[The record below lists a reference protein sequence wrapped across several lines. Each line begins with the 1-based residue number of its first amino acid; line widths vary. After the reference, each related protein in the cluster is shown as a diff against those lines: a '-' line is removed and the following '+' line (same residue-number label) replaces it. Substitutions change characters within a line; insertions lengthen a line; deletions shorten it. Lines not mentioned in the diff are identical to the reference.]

1 MYYVYVY
8 GIINGPRRVRLA
20 QKGMGG
26 QDVFNI
32 AYGRISAL
40 VSIADKNRF
49 EPNEKN
55 VLTHEAVIEE
65 MMNNNHAVLPVRFAT
80 VLNDKREIKEILRKH
95 YQEFVANLK
104 KVKGAVELGVK
115 VFWEA
120 DKMKKKAEVVVN
132 KRIKQVPML
141 HRDAAVNRPRVAG
154 SGSRYLLEKMK
165 IYFLEEGLEQKAEKM
180 AKAINQRLSRH
191 VRDSRFKKLVTEG
204 LALNASYLVPKE
216 NCQDFENEVAKMQK
230 ENKNLKFLFSGP
242 WPPYNFI
249 EVKVAQ

>member
-8 GIINGPRRVRLA
+8 GIINGPKRLRLS

-26 QDVFNI
+26 QNVFNI
-32 AYGRISAL
+32 IYGRISAL
-40 VSIADKNRF
+40 VSISDKNHF

-55 VLTHEAVIEE
+55 VFTHEAVIEE
-65 MMNNNHAVLPVRFAT
+65 MMNNNQAVLPMRFAT
-80 VLNDKREIKEILRKH
+80 VLNNKREIKEILRKQ
-95 YQEFVANLK
+95 YREFVNNLE

-120 DKMKKKAEVVVN
+120 DKMKEKAKSDVS
-132 KRIKQVPML
+132 KRIKQVS
-141 HRDAAVNRPRVAG
+141 RFPRSAG
-154 SGSRYLLEKMK
+154 SGSRYLLRKMK
-165 IYFLEEGLEQKAEKM
+165 DYFLEEGLEQEAEKL
-180 AKAINQRLSRH
+180 AKAVDQRLSRH
-191 VRDSRFKKLVTEG
+191 ARDSRLKKLVTG
-204 LALNASYLVPKE
+204 ALALNASYLVAKE
-216 NCQDFENEVAKMQK
+216 NCQDFENEVVKMQK

>member
-8 GIINGPRRVRLA
+8 GIINGPKRLRLS

-26 QDVFNI
+26 QNVFNI
-32 AYGRISAL
+32 IYGRISAL
-40 VSIADKNRF
+40 VSISDKNHF

-55 VLTHEAVIEE
+55 VFTHEAVIEE
-65 MMNNNHAVLPVRFAT
+65 MMNNNQAVLPMRFAT
-80 VLNDKREIKEILRKH
+80 VLNNKREIKEILRKQ
-95 YQEFVANLK
+95 YREFVNNLE

-120 DKMKKKAEVVVN
+120 DKMKEKAKSDVS
-132 KRIKQVPML
+132 KRIKQVSGF
-141 HRDAAVNRPRVAG
+141 PRSAG
-154 SGSRYLLEKMK
+154 SGSRYLLGKMK
-165 IYFLEEGLEQKAEKM
+165 DYFLEEGLEQEAEKL
-180 AKAINQRLSRH
+180 AKAINRRLSRH
-191 VRDSRFKKLVTEG
+191 ARDSRLKKLVTG
-204 LALNASYLVPKE
+204 ALALNASYLVAKE

>member
-8 GIINGPRRVRLA
+8 GIINGPKRLRLS

-32 AYGRISAL
+32 VYGRMSAL
-40 VSIADKNRF
+40 VSIVDKNHF

-55 VLTHEAVIEE
+55 VLAHEAVIEE
-65 MMNNNHAVLPVRFAT
+65 MMNNNHAVLPMRFAI
-80 VLNDKREIKEILRKH
+80 VLNNKREIKGILRKH
-95 YQEFVANLK
+95 YREFVNNLE
-104 KVKGAVELGVK
+104 KVKGTVELGVK

-120 DKMKKKAEVVVN
+120 DKMKKKVKVFTARRIN
-132 KRIKQVPML
+132 KLEKKI
-141 HRDAAVNRPRVAG
+141 AG
-154 SGSRYLLEKMK
+154 KSAGQKYLLEKMK
-165 IYFLEEGLEQKAEKM
+165 DYFLEEGLEQEAEKL
-180 AKAINQRLSRH
+180 AKAIDQRLSRH
-191 VRDSRFKKLVTEG
+191 ARDSRLKKLVTAG
-204 LALNASYLVPKE
+204 LALNASYLVAKE
-216 NCQDFENEVAKMQK
+216 NCQDFEKEVAKMQR

>member
-8 GIINGPRRVRLA
+8 GIINGPKRLRLS

-26 QDVFNI
+26 QNVFNI
-32 AYGRISAL
+32 IYGRISAL
-40 VSIADKNRF
+40 VSIVDKNHF

-55 VLTHEAVIEE
+55 VFTHEAVIEE
-65 MMNNNHAVLPVRFAT
+65 MMNNNQAVLPMRFAT
-80 VLNDKREIKEILRKH
+80 VLNNKREIKEILRKH
-95 YQEFVANLK
+95 YREFVNNLE

-120 DKMKKKAEVVVN
+120 ERMKKKAKIIAD
-132 KRIKQVPML
+132 KRVKKIEKKM
-141 HRDAAVNRPRVAG
+141 AG
-154 SGSRYLLEKMK
+154 KLPGQKYLLKK
-165 IYFLEEGLEQKAEKM
+165 TKNYFLEEGLEQEAEKL

-191 VRDSRFKKLVTEG
+191 ARDSRLKKLATEG

-216 NCQDFENEVAKMQK
+216 NYQDFENEVAKMQK